1 MHVIKYALTR
11 PNISGR
17 QHAEIFSEHDHSGA
31 GNAYPSATPA
41 FTAEFLMGFVL
52 PDL

>member
-31 GNAYPSATPA
+31 GNAYPSGTPA